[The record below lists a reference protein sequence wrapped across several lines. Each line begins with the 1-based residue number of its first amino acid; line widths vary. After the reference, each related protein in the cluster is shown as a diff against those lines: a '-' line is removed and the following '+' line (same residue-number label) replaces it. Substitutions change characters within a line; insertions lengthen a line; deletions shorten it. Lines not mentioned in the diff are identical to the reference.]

1 MDQSVRDIPLFR
13 NFTDE
18 ELAVLQGQADDLT
31 LQPGDVLFNE
41 GDPPQG
47 LYVLVDGAIEITKM
61 IGGQETVLANHGPG
75 VFVGEIS
82 LLGGVPMPS
91 RVLRYNADQFDSLKR
106 SPIIQS
112 MLSPMNERLRTTEM
126 IVQQQEKLSGLG
138 KIAAGLTHELN
149 NPASASL
156 RASKQLAP
164 KIAELQREV
173 LNLARLD
180 LSDEQ
185 MEYLNE
191 FQQQLTERASKFVIL
206 DSLEQSDR
214 EEAMI
219 AWLEERGI
227 SESWEI
233 APALVSAGVEMEEI
247 ESLAEHVGEE
257 NLEPALHWLE
267 SMMSVLGLLRMIDS
281 SSSRIVDLI
290 QAVKS
295 YSYMDQSP
303 IQEVDI
309 HEGLESTLTMLGHK
323 LKNIEVRREYDRSLP
338 RITVFGSE
346 LNQVWTNLIDN
357 AVDAMNGQGT
367 LVVRTKREGDRIQVE
382 IQDNGPG
389 IPPEVQTR
397 IFEPFFT
404 TKPVGKGTGLGL
416 DITRRI
422 VVDHHKGTIRL
433 KSEPGYT
440 CFNICL
446 PIHRDA

>member
-1 MDQSVRDIPLFR
+1 
-13 NFTDE
+13 
-18 ELAVLQGQADDLT
+18 
-31 LQPGDVLFNE
+31 
-41 GDPPQG
+41 
-47 LYVLVDGAIEITKM
+47 
-61 IGGQETVLANHGPG
+61 
-75 VFVGEIS
+75 
-82 LLGGVPMPS
+82 
-91 RVLRYNADQFDSLKR
+91 
-106 SPIIQS
+106 
-112 MLSPMNERLRTTEM
+112 
-126 IVQQQEKLSGLG
+126 
-138 KIAAGLTHELN
+138 
-149 NPASASL
+149 
-156 RASKQLAP
+156 
-164 KIAELQREV
+164 
-173 LNLARLD
+173 
-180 LSDEQ
+180 
-185 MEYLNE
+185 
-191 FQQQLTERASKFVIL
+191 
-206 DSLEQSDR
+206 
-214 EEAMI
+214 
-219 AWLEERGI
+219 
-227 SESWEI
+227 
-233 APALVSAGVEMEEI
+233 
-247 ESLAEHVGEE
+247 
-257 NLEPALHWLE
+257 
-267 SMMSVLGLLRMIDS
+267 MSVLGLLRMIDS